1 MTPQRRAYILEHL
14 GKNTPGDNWIRIP
27 TAEFDEFGGREFFQG
42 CMVEYMRDGK
52 YFTTRVGQ
60 RGWTK
65 EERIQLPWK
74 IHAPRGGWKPNG
86 GWAQYGEILVDPAL
100 DPQIANEIVN
110 AINGTDIT
118 MEHHVNRQTLV
129 AVVKEA
135 KDEYETLYNSFL
147 MLYSSKLRDRVEA
160 HLDGANV
167 NHLSL
172 GLSDAEGGIGILPDL
187 SDQFDNLIQM
197 LEMDVR
203 KVLELTEDEYQQF
216 VDHRWDNTKMLKQTI
231 GRLERLA

>member
-1 MTPQRRAYILEHL
+1 MNPKRRAYIIEHL
-14 GKNTPGDNWIRIP
+14 GKVIAADNWLRISE
-27 TAEFDEFGGREFFQG
+27 AEFDELGGREFFQG
-42 CMVEYMRDGK
+42 CRCEYVHDEK

-74 IHAPRGGWKPNG
+74 IHAPVGGGWMPPRPFNS
-86 GWAQYGEILVDPAL
+86 PL
-100 DPQIANEIVN
+100 DPVLAAEIIN

-172 GLSDAEGGIGILPDL
+172 GLSDTEGGIGILPDL
-187 SDQFDNLIQM
+187 SDQFDDMIQM

-203 KVLELTEDEYQQF
+203 EVLELTEDEYQQF
-216 VDHRWDNTKMLKQTI
+216 VDHRWDNTKMLEQTI
-231 GRLERLA
+231 GRLERLG